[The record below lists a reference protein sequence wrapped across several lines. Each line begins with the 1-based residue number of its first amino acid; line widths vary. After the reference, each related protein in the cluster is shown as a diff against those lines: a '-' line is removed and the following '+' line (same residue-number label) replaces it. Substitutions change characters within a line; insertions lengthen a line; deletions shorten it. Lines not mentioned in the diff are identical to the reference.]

1 MVYVNTHGF
10 MLNMQ
15 FFILLL
21 ADFRLETPN
30 TNVVDACH
38 MSPENKLLNWA
49 QLFKGQLALTQG

>member
-10 MLNMQ
+10 MLDMQ

-38 MSPENKLLNWA
+38 MSPENKSLNWWLE
-49 QLFKGQLALTQG
+49 QI